1 MWVLVVVVGGSS
13 QVFVGSFY
21 DCVFACLWVVIL
33 LRFTSWAFFGWFWR
47 WGGERCRLC
56 VFLCKGYIV
65 LYCKGLKSVAGVY
78 RLSGRFVFGFSMFVG
93 CVGGMC
99 MLTFACV
106 CVVRRDGGVVVCMGG
121 VAGV

>member
-1 MWVLVVVVGGSS
+1 MWVLVVVGGGYS

-21 DCVFACLWVVIL
+21 DCVFVRLWVVIL
-33 LRFTSWAFFGWFWR
+33 LCFISWAFFGWVWR
-47 WGGERCRLC
+47 RGGERCRLC
-56 VFLCKGYIV
+56 SFLCEGYIV
-65 LYCKGLKSVAGVY
+65 VCCQGLESVAGLY
-78 RLSGRFVFGFSMFVG
+78 RLYGRFVFGFCLFVG

-106 CVVRRDGGVVVCMGG
+106 CVVHRDGGVVVCMSG